1 MYIAIWICLTSV
13 SACLL
18 IDQATQSRDQE
29 KQLLPDRSYDYSNV
43 KLPNRTV
50 GLLYPRESETREVRS
65 LDGIW
70 HLLRSNASD
79 PDQGLREKWYKEAL
93 KKTQYDI
100 IQMSVPAS
108 YNDVTVDQQL
118 RDHVGTVWYER
129 HFYVPSYWR
138 ANGLRTWLRFG
149 SVHYQAHVWI
159 NGQLAM
165 QHSVGHLPFEAEIGS
180 FVNYGRENRITIMV
194 DNRLGN
200 HTIPQGQVLKEA
212 DDEGVTYVQTHT
224 FDFFNYAGIHRS
236 VHLYTTPRTYII
248 DIELKTQLTSRHIG
262 RIDYRLW
269 VGNGAQT
276 DGEPNYVSV
285 QLRDNLDA
293 VVLHQINHN
302 SRNGSLVVTNVK
314 PWWPYLMHAQPG
326 YLYTLE
332 FQLISEAGGVLDS
345 YRLPVGIRS
354 LSWNNDSLYL
364 NGKPLYLRGFG
375 KHEDS
380 DVSFKR
386 EIKVEVRLSYNSKLS
401 HRFVARVL
409 TMRCCCATSAF

>member
-1 MYIAIWICLTSV
+1 MIIATLVWAIAIN
-13 SACLL
+13 ACLVAAQTNQ
-18 IDQATQSRDQE
+18 DEKDQE
-29 KQLLPDRSYDYSNV
+29 KQIQPDRSYDYSHV

-70 HLLRSNASD
+70 HFIRSNASD
-79 PDQGLREKWYKEAL
+79 PAQGLREQWYKQAL

-100 IQMSVPAS
+100 IFMSVPAS

-118 RDHVGTVWYER
+118 RDHVGTVWYDR
-129 HFYVPSYWR
+129 NFFVPSQWR
-138 ANGLRTWLRFG
+138 TNGLRTWLRFG

-159 NGQLAM
+159 NGKLAM
-165 QHSVGHLPFEAEIGS
+165 QHSIGHLPFEAEIGS
-180 FVNYGRENRITIMV
+180 FVNYGRENRITVMV
-194 DNRLGN
+194 DNRLSN
-200 HTIPQGQVLKEA
+200 CTIPQGNVSKES
-212 DDEGVTYVQTHT
+212 DDEGFTYVQTYT

-236 VHLYTTPRTYII
+236 VHLYTTPSTYIS
-248 DIELKTQLTSRHIG
+248 DVELKTQLTSSHIG

-269 VGNGAQT
+269 VGSGIQSEV
-276 DGEPNYVSV
+276 EPNYVSV
-285 QLRDNLDA
+285 QLRDNLDD
-293 VVLHQINHN
+293 VVLHQTNRN
-302 SRNGSLVVTNVK
+302 SRNGSLVVNNVK
-314 PWWPYLMHAQPG
+314 PWWPYLMHPQPG

-332 FQLISEAGGVLDS
+332 FQLIAEAGGVLDT

-380 DVSFKR
+380 DVSFKK
-386 EIKVEVRLSYNSKLS
+386 ELLSII
-401 HRFVARVL
+401 H
-409 TMRCCCATSAF
+409 